1 MRVFVTGATGFI
13 GTAVIPELLNAGHQV
28 LGLARSDDGAAILQG
43 LGIEVHRGDLDDI
56 NSLKHGAALSDG
68 VIHAGFNHDFSRF
81 AENAEAD
88 RRAIEAFGDAL
99 LGTGKPLVVTAGI
112 PLVSSRAATEDDPP
126 SSGSS
131 PRVSEETAMALVS
144 RGVRVSVVRL
154 PQVHDRE
161 KHGLASYLIAIA
173 RQKGVSAYVGDG
185 LNNWSAVHRL
195 DAAPV
200 FRLALEKGS
209 AGARYQAVA
218 EEGVPLREI
227 AETIGRGLN
236 LPVVSLSPDATTD
249 HFGGLAFAVGADL
262 SASGALTQKRL
273 EWRPMERPSFIADLA
288 SSAEFDA

>member
-154 PQVHDRE
+154 PQV
-161 KHGLASYLIAIA
+161 
-173 RQKGVSAYVGDG
+173 
-185 LNNWSAVHRL
+185 
-195 DAAPV
+195 
-200 FRLALEKGS
+200 
-209 AGARYQAVA
+209 
-218 EEGVPLREI
+218 
-227 AETIGRGLN
+227 
-236 LPVVSLSPDATTD
+236 
-249 HFGGLAFAVGADL
+249 
-262 SASGALTQKRL
+262 
-273 EWRPMERPSFIADLA
+273 
-288 SSAEFDA
+288 